1 MQKRTISSKSIF
13 SKKSVV
19 DLLAFQLE
27 KKMLN
32 NFSKSQPMRKRLL
45 PKHKKL
51 RVLNQASN
59 MLGIPG
65 VVIRVE
71 NDPYRSSGV
80 ALIYFMNNTCSYY
93 RNIHNLELGSSV
105 FSSLRFDT
113 LSDYKRGN
121 ASTLWILPTSLSVNQ
136 IQVSNNRISTYSK
149 SAGTFSTILRK
160 NTAKKIVFLQ
170 LPSGIVKQFQ
180 ASSFATIG
188 MVGNIKHS
196 SRVLYKAGQNR
207 WLGKRPIVRGVAK
220 NPFDHPHGGGEGKKS
235 QNMFPKTFW
244 GKKLKWR
251 KTSRSK

>member
-1 MQKRTISSKSIF
+1 MQKITISSKSIF

-71 NDPYRSSGV
+71 NDPYRSSGI
-80 ALIYFMNNTCSYY
+80 ALVFFMNNTCSYY

-121 ASTLWILPTSLSVNQ
+121 ASTL
-136 IQVSNNRISTYSK
+136 
-149 SAGTFSTILRK
+149 
-160 NTAKKIVFLQ
+160 
-170 LPSGIVKQFQ
+170 
-180 ASSFATIG
+180 
-188 MVGNIKHS
+188 
-196 SRVLYKAGQNR
+196 
-207 WLGKRPIVRGVAK
+207 
-220 NPFDHPHGGGEGKKS
+220 
-235 QNMFPKTFW
+235 
-244 GKKLKWR
+244 
-251 KTSRSK
+251 